1 MFRLRKECELITLSA
16 EQLIVDFDCGDA
28 DLNEFFNHEAL
39 LYKEQ
44 LLAQTNFFRH
54 NETGKVVCA
63 FSISP
68 NSLKTFDL
76 PGSRRKKVR
85 EYIPREK
92 SLQSYP
98 AFLIGRLGVSSDFKR
113 MGIGLQLMRYIKIH
127 CLAAYPDFCRFLLI
141 DAYNSPSV
149 MNFYLRNNFSPVF
162 SITQSSTERHREP
175 QSFLPVNLHNSIISI
190 INILITCKFCKFT

>member
-1 MFRLRKECELITLSA
+1 MLDLRTQCKLITLST
-16 EQLIVDFDCGDA
+16 EQPIVNFDCGDV

-39 LYKEQ
+39 LYRKQ

-63 FSISP
+63 FSLSP

-76 PGSRRKKVR
+76 PGSRRKKVK

-98 AFLIGRLGVSSDFKR
+98 AFLVGRLGVALTFR
-113 MGIGLQLMRYIKIH
+113 GQGIGAQLMDFIKIH
-127 CLAAYPDFCRFLLI
+127 CLATYPDFCRFLLI
-141 DAYNSPSV
+141 DAYNNPSV

-162 SITQSSTERHREP
+162 STEEQERNAYKISVSEP
-175 QSFLPVNLHNSIISI
+175 LQTRYLFFDMLHWKDKSY
-190 INILITCKFCKFT
+190 